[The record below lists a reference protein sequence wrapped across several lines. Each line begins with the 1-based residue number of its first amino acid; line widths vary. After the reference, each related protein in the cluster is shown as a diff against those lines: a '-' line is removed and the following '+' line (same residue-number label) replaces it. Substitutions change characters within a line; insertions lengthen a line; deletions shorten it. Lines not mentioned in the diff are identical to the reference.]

1 MNTGHFELVIAP
13 KQVTQI
19 EIADSEN
26 DSKVSLYYK
35 PARELYDIQRR
46 AKTISMSESFEGAM
60 PESPQSVQKQVS
72 CSQQVWN
79 REQIDD
85 FVRKLGF
92 LETQKVDEPVKMF
105 QQLNQVHG
113 VWDVIE
119 LDPGNQLKIK
129 SGFFLQRVSISASQM
144 INGDS
149 KGVNNRHTVWFHYK
163 FGKGL

>member
-1 MNTGHFELVIAP
+1 MNTGHFELVITP

-19 EIADSEN
+19 EIEEFADSEN
-26 DSKVSLYYK
+26 GSKVSLYYK

-72 CSQQVWN
+72 CSQEVWN

-113 VWDVIE
+113 NIIAIMYKSSWI
-119 LDPGNQLKIK
+119 LKNQLKIE
-129 SGFFLQRVSISASQM
+129 SGFFSQE
-144 INGDS
+144 S
-149 KGVNNRHTVWFHYK
+149 KHFSQPDD
-163 FGKGL
+163 